1 MGGMFSSKTPKIDTS
16 AVEAAPVLATPVEA
30 STEAA
35 TASDLERR
43 RRIAASGRSDTVLTS
58 GMGLT
63 SQASTGKGQ
72 TLG

>member
-1 MGGMFSSKTPKIDTS
+1 MGGMFSSKSPKIETTE
-16 AVEAAPVLATPVEA
+16 AVETPVLATPVEA

-63 SQASTGKGQ
+63 STASTGKGQ

>member
-1 MGGMFSSKTPKIDTS
+1 MGGMFSSKTPKIKTTE
-16 AVEAAPVLATPVEA
+16 AVETPVLATPVEA

-58 GMGLT
+58 GMGV
-63 SQASTGKGQ
+63 SSEASTGLRK